1 MPRLPQPLR
10 IAIDTGGT
18 FTDCVWIDPATRRLR
33 MLKVFSTP
41 ADPSQAIVEAL
52 LRVPH
57 ACPERSRR
65 VSRSLRDVGISS
77 TDHPDFILLHGTT
90 VGTNTLLE
98 RKGAR
103 TALVTT
109 AGFEDAIEIGR
120 QARPKLYDFF
130 FDRIEPL
137 VSQDL
142 RFGINERTAANGEIL
157 AAPTP
162 EELRSLAD
170 QLAKARPQSIAIS
183 LLFSF
188 ANPKNEEAVAEALQP
203 LAVPLSISHQ
213 ILPEFREYERTS
225 TVVINAYLQPVMQ
238 SYLENLE
245 KRSRRHAARNVS
257 LTTSTLHVAAGASP
271 AQARATSQGGETIEV
286 SQLVSAAR
294 PANAEDEPLT
304 VVRAEVGERRFSAAK
319 RADVEERPR
328 AVVRATVEERPF
340 RAAKSVARNRA
351 LAPVSWLP
359 PEAESRK
366 PEAPARI
373 FVMQSS
379 GGITALSTA
388 AREPV
393 RTVLSGPAG
402 GVVGAVATARA
413 SGFENIIAFDMGGTS
428 TDVSLVEG
436 EIKTANDAHI
446 AGLPV
451 SVPML
456 DIHTVGAGGG
466 SLARFDAAGVLRV
479 GPESAGAD
487 PGPICY
493 GRGLQPTV
501 TDANLLLGRLQPT
514 RFLGGDFTLDLDRAR
529 RVTKEWLQQQG
540 SNLTLEKFAAGVI
553 RVVNSI
559 MEKATRVV
567 SIERGRDPRHFAL
580 VAFGGAGGLHA
591 CALAE
596 ALSIPHVIVPAFPGA
611 LSALGILASDVVKDY
626 SRTVLWCASGKVPTD
641 KVNREFDALEKAATK
656 DFRQEE
662 WQGRPRYNRSV
673 DIRYRGQGYELN
685 LPFTKNLLRDF
696 EQEHRRRYG
705 YSHPTRE
712 VELVTLRLHAVVKS
726 PRMKAITTHAEKI
739 DHVGTGAFAGPG
751 RAKLGSIPSPRSPV
765 LFDGKKLPTKIY
777 HRDDLRPG
785 RRYPGPAIITEYS
798 ATTII
803 PPGKHFLLDRASNLV
818 VSIRP
823 KSARSHPS

>member
-1 MPRLPQPLR
+1 MPRRPQPLR

-18 FTDCVWIDPATRRLR
+18 FTDCVWLDRGRPR

-52 LRVPH
+52 RKVAHEGELV
-57 ACPERSRR
+57 
-65 VSRSLRDVGISS
+65 
-77 TDHPDFILLHGTT
+77 LLHGTT

-109 AGFEDAIEIGR
+109 KGFEDAIEIGR

-130 FDRIEPL
+130 FDRIEAL
-137 VSQDL
+137 VPKDL
-142 RFGINERTAANGEIL
+142 RFGVNERTASDGEIL
-157 AAPTP
+157 T
-162 EELRSLAD
+162 SLAPD
-170 QLAKARPQSIAIS
+170 ELHSLAEQVSAAKPQSIAIS

-188 ANPKNEEAVAEALQP
+188 ANPKNELAVAEALNS

-238 SYLENLE
+238 RYLENLQ
-245 KRSRRHAARNVS
+245 SRTVS
-257 LTTSTLHVAAGASP
+257 LSLSRDVTQKTSRVGAGDSPARLGVAQRFSTALKTSKKDGAS
-271 AQARATSQGGETIEV
+271 
-286 SQLVSAAR
+286 
-294 PANAEDEPLT
+294 
-304 VVRAEVGERRFSAAK
+304 
-319 RADVEERPR
+319 
-328 AVVRATVEERPF
+328 
-340 RAAKSVARNRA
+340 
-351 LAPVSWLP
+351 APV
-359 PEAESRK
+359 AG
-366 PEAPARI
+366 I

-402 GVVGAVATARA
+402 GVVGAATTARA
-413 SGFENIIAFDMGGTS
+413 SGFDRIIAFDMGGTS

-436 EIKTANDAHI
+436 SIAIATDAQVT
-446 AGLPV
+446 GFPV

-479 GPESAGAD
+479 GPESAAAD

-493 GRGLQPTV
+493 GSGTQPTV

-514 RFLGGDFTLDLDRAR
+514 RFLGGDFTLDFDRTR
-529 RVTKEWLQQQG
+529 RITAEFLKKQG
-540 SNLTLEKFAAGVI
+540 SRLTLDQFAVGVI
-553 RVVNSI
+553 RVVNAT
-559 MEKATRVV
+559 MEKAIRVV

-596 ALSIPHVIVPAFPGA
+596 ALSIPHVIVPALPGA

-626 SRTVLWCASGKVPTD
+626 SRTVLWRVSGKISAQQL
-641 KVNREFDALEKAATK
+641 NREFSALQRNATE
-656 DFRQEE
+656 DFRHEA
-662 WQGRPRYNRSV
+662 WQGRPQYGRTV

-685 LPFTKNLLRDF
+685 IPLTKNLLRDF
-696 EQEHRRRYG
+696 EGEHHRRYG
-705 YSHPTRE
+705 YIHPSRE
-712 VELVTLRLHAVVKS
+712 VELVTLRLRATVKS
-726 PRMKAITTHAEKI
+726 PQSGIITSHVETP
-739 DHVGTGAFAGPG
+739 HVGTAALGRPG
-751 RAKLGSIPSPRSPV
+751 RAKLGRPSSTSTPV
-765 LFDGKKLPTKIY
+765 QFEGKKLETKIY
-777 HRDDLRPG
+777 SRDDLQPG
-785 RRYPGPAIITEYS
+785 KKYLGPAIITEYS
-798 ATTII
+798 ATTVM
-803 PPGKHFLLDRASNLV
+803 PPGKHFHLDRASNLIV
-818 VSIRP
+818 TIR
-823 KSARSHPS
+823 